1 MVKLLR
7 TSKAFT
13 YIEMVF
19 VLAIVSILLIL
30 QFKYIP
36 TNQTVTF
43 TNHKFLNN
51 LIMQFNYL
59 KAKAIKDNLPITLIF
74 NNFSKEIILNEPHHP
89 RTTIKLKENSFIH
102 PRTNIKYLTFDKNGH
117 INKFGTVYIACNDQL
132 YKIIFHIEKGR
143 VHYEEV

>member
-74 NNFSKEIILNEPHHP
+74 NDFSKEIILNEPNHP

-102 PRTNIKYLTFDKNGH
+102 PPH
-117 INKFGTVYIACNDQL
+117 
-132 YKIIFHIEKGR
+132 
-143 VHYEEV
+143 